1 MDGIRNVMAP
11 GPSCAQPQASSA
23 TTRWAGGPPHR
34 GRAVL
39 PPGGRAFMAATSD
52 TCPMGFNPHRVRQRT
67 PSDYVM
73 VIGAFVVVA
82 LLIAWALVG

>member
-1 MDGIRNVMAP
+1 
-11 GPSCAQPQASSA
+11 
-23 TTRWAGGPPHR
+23 
-34 GRAVL
+34 
-39 PPGGRAFMAATSD
+39 MAATSD